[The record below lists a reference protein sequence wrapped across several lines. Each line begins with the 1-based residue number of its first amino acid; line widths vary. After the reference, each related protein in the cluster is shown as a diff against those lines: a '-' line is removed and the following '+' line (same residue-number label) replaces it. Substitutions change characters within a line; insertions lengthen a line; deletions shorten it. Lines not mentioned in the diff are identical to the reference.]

1 VSLIDSDSIPSK
13 IIKRDGRVVEFD
25 RQKIT
30 EAIWKA
36 IKSVGGQDRA
46 LAERLSN
53 QVVERLGKQLKPGE
67 IPHVEQVQDLVEKI
81 LVENNLYNVAKAY
94 ILYRALHAQIR
105 EFVDSYLENKSWL
118 VKENANTT
126 YSLQALNFHIS
137 SQVISQYWLHRI
149 FNKGRTEI
157 REAHLNGDF
166 HIHNLGILGPY
177 CFDDQTRVLTK
188 EGFKFFKDVTL
199 QDEVATVNLKTG
211 YLEYQHPI
219 DKQVFEYSGPLF
231 CFESRSLSLRVTP
244 EHRLLVRERGD
255 KKWKFINPT
264 NFKRRSEFLKQVKW
278 RGGNSKFFQIPVVKG
293 GNRLRHIKRIP
304 MEVFLKFMGWYLAEG
319 NAWRHDRKDRNSPDY
334 IISIGQRNKKNR
346 REIASLIKRLGFS
359 PNLSEKDHI
368 QFCSKELYFYLKQFG
383 KSDEKFVPRFIKDLD
398 PEKIEIFLSA
408 LFKGDG
414 TIENG
419 KLRRF
424 STRSKK
430 LAEDVLECLLKIG
443 KSGTLRWDGERFIVS
458 VQTKQLTPIFN
469 KHPKLVQYKGKV
481 YDLTVPNGTLLV
493 ERNGR
498 VVVSGN
504 CVGWDLRDLLMTGFR
519 GVRGKVSA
527 KPAKHF
533 RVALG
538 HVVNFVFTLQ
548 GEAAGAQAFSNF
560 DTYLAPFI
568 RHDGLDYKSVK
579 QALQEFMFNMN
590 IPTRVGFQ
598 SLCWDEPIVIK
609 ERGKVKVVEIGRL
622 VDREFEKYP
631 YRVIEKHPQSYA
643 LENHD
648 DYQVLSF
655 NPDGKA
661 VWTRVKAFVRHRV
674 PKNSEFVRIRTNR
687 GEARVSKAHSLFS
700 FSRFN
705 GEFNPV
711 PKSAE
716 DVKIADDYRHL
727 NEENHF
733 IALRSLENQGR
744 KEEID
749 LVEIIDELPRLQKNV
764 FVKINPTHT
773 LKRVRERIILE
784 EQSLVPFYKEFG
796 IKDRGIWESWLKE
809 KSIRYDVWR
818 KYGDLS
824 QKVEFKLKNSDVWYP
839 RFLNGKLLENFVKL
853 CAWYISE
860 GHTAISTPLYVSQP
874 PSKNARDIIKLLRAL
889 NALGQVARGK
899 GYSRNGRKTKTV
911 LEITGRGLL
920 AEVVSR
926 TCGYLSFNKVV
937 PWFIFNLSPKYQKIF
952 IKTLLKG
959 DGSEYSKYWDYLT
972 TSRKLSTS
980 LSLLLSQNNFRFAVY
995 TEKLNRNNKNWRD
1008 RFVIRIFKENSKP
1021 KKTYF
1026 VNDFEARI
1034 CLGVEKFNYDKEYE
1048 YDISVDLPQE
1058 NFIGGAGLLVF
1069 HNTPFSNVTLDL
1081 KVPGFMRDEP
1091 VIIGGEVLDAT
1102 YGEFQEEMNIFNRA
1116 LAEVMLEGDAVG
1128 RVFSVDGECLCPI
1141 KNSGRMKLVKIGE
1154 YIDEWMEKG
1163 KPLYIKENNCEVLD
1177 VRAQDIKALGLKDG
1191 KIDWCKVNFLVRH
1204 PTESLLK
1211 IFTGGGFNIKV
1222 TPSHSVMVLKEGK
1235 LQSFKASMLQKGD
1248 YLIMPKFMPLEE
1260 RKPQVIS
1267 LANEF
1272 AKNGVRGV
1280 YIRDVYKGGKLYRET
1295 RKAVQRRKYGK
1306 RIYEYSYD
1314 VPVFPLENIAYLS
1327 EFDLSK
1333 AKLSLRGSSI
1343 KLRNLLPLT
1352 KELAEFLGYYCAEGS
1367 AEKGGISLGFNL
1379 KEEREKA
1386 IRVAQL
1392 VRRIFRGVPVCLRE
1406 VKDRNL
1412 IEVRVHSKLLRMVI
1426 TEIFKVGTG
1435 TGRRVPQIIFE
1446 APQEIKKSFLL
1457 AYFEGDAWLTEN
1469 IVVNSVS
1476 RELIYGIS
1484 VLLKQLGVFHTLT
1497 EYYRDGKPTWRITVW
1512 RDRKLHPK
1520 DSYSISKIPI
1530 KESGLEMV
1538 FEKILEKE
1546 PYYFDSLGRKYRNTK
1561 IRISKKFGISHSN
1574 STSLQKVKNVI
1585 EYAKRLKIEI
1595 PPALKEVEKNNILFL
1610 KIKKI
1615 EKATPSNGMVYDF
1628 STESENFVADQ
1639 LLVHNTFPIPTIN
1652 ITRDFE
1658 WNDETTRTVLETS
1671 AKYGIPYFANFI
1683 NSDMNPEDVRSMCLH
1698 PDEELL
1704 IRNSG
1709 SVRRETIGQVVEKY
1723 AGEFKNDGWA
1733 DPVKEVEVLS
1743 LNPETWKTEW
1753 VKVKRFLKVTDNKMI
1768 KIVTEDGKTIRVSR
1782 NHLIPVVT
1790 INGIV
1795 NKLAKDVKPGDI
1807 VLTLK
1812 SSCHALATNYEKIG
1826 SFVLDEKLAELL
1838 GFFTADGNYL
1848 FENRK
1853 NLKTYRLPKGLQFTF
1868 GNNNPLLRKK
1878 VKKLIKDVLK
1888 CSVREKEDTRY
1899 DTRYFYVYSTD
1910 IARAFY
1916 NAGFKKYGRLP
1927 QVIFN
1932 SPPTVIKAFLKYF
1945 FLGDGYERNKEIH
1958 LNDRELARDLAILF
1972 TILGIPVCYKEKRK
1986 SQRIYIQHKKSKI
1999 NSIGNQATPTLFERV
2014 PGRMAKSTYAV
2025 PGLNKSR
2032 MVGVETLSRYDAHT
2046 KESKKFI
2053 NGDIMFVRVK
2063 KCELIEL
2070 EKEQEFFDVEL
2081 ERNHLF
2087 IHSLGNITHNC
2098 CHLRLDKRELKKRG
2112 GGLFGANP
2120 LTGCYDEET
2129 EILTTKGWKKFKD
2142 LTLEDEIF
2150 TRKQDGTIEIHKPIR
2165 IFEYD
2170 WDGEMIR
2177 FKHKSLDLL
2186 VTPNH
2191 RMFVEYRDGK
2201 VWRNKFVEAKDF
2213 NPNSHRIPK
2222 QGVWNGNEEEYFV
2235 LPSVEILSGTGPVSR
2250 FSKEELEAIR
2260 KLKTEGVS
2268 IYQIAEN
2275 FDCDP
2280 VTVYNICTKEK
2291 YGNEERTR
2299 VRYETQPLKIKM
2311 DDWLKFFGIW
2321 LTEGSVD
2328 NENIAAEHGYRIFIT
2343 QVNRKK
2349 RKEIKELLDR
2359 LPFNYREEARSF
2371 VICNKQLWN
2380 YLRQFGNKYEKYIP
2394 QEIKNLSARQ
2404 LKILFDWM
2412 VKGNGHI
2419 RKTTGQTTYWTSS
2432 DRLAADMQ
2440 EIILKIGMIS
2450 SIRKSKKRAKIKG
2463 RIINTEKCWTIG
2475 VQKSKYYRLRKRNIS
2490 KVYYKGKVYC
2500 VEVPNHVIMVRR
2512 NGKSCWCGNSIG
2524 VVTINMPRIG
2534 FLSKSEGEFF
2544 ARLDRM
2550 MVLAKDVLE
2559 IKRKWLEKFTEAGLY
2574 PYSRFYLRHIKE
2586 AFGQYWKNHFST
2598 IGLIGMNEACL
2609 NFLGCSIG
2617 DPEGLSFTIKVLD
2630 YMRKRL
2636 QDFQEETGSIYN
2648 LEATP
2653 AEGTSHRLARI
2664 DKKTYP
2670 SIIVANEEEVKKG
2683 AAPYYTNSTHLP
2695 VYYTDDLWEYLRLQD
2710 PLQTKY
2716 TGGTVAH
2723 VWLGESNP
2731 PVESVASLVRKIC
2744 ENFKLPYFTLTPTFS
2759 ICPEDG
2765 YLSGEQHTCPKCGR
2779 TTEVYSRVVGYLR
2792 PVEQWNQGKQEEF
2805 KQRKVFDK
2813 ALVRKLSVSIASD
2826 A

>member
-1 VSLIDSDSIPSK
+1 MSLIDSDSIPSK

-278 RGGNSKFFQIPVVKG
+278 RGENSKFFQIPVVKG

-995 TEKLNRNNKNWRD
+995 TEKLNRNNKNWQD

-1128 RVFSVDGECLCPI
+1128 RVF
-1141 KNSGRMKLVKIGE
+1141 
-1154 YIDEWMEKG
+1154 
-1163 KPLYIKENNCEVLD
+1163 
-1177 VRAQDIKALGLKDG
+1177 
-1191 KIDWCKVNFLVRH
+1191 
-1204 PTESLLK
+1204 
-1211 IFTGGGFNIKV
+1211 
-1222 TPSHSVMVLKEGK
+1222 
-1235 LQSFKASMLQKGD
+1235 
-1248 YLIMPKFMPLEE
+1248 
-1260 RKPQVIS
+1260 
-1267 LANEF
+1267 
-1272 AKNGVRGV
+1272 
-1280 YIRDVYKGGKLYRET
+1280 
-1295 RKAVQRRKYGK
+1295 
-1306 RIYEYSYD
+1306 
-1314 VPVFPLENIAYLS
+1314 
-1327 EFDLSK
+1327 
-1333 AKLSLRGSSI
+1333 
-1343 KLRNLLPLT
+1343 
-1352 KELAEFLGYYCAEGS
+1352 
-1367 AEKGGISLGFNL
+1367 
-1379 KEEREKA
+1379 
-1386 IRVAQL
+1386 
-1392 VRRIFRGVPVCLRE
+1392 
-1406 VKDRNL
+1406 
-1412 IEVRVHSKLLRMVI
+1412 
-1426 TEIFKVGTG
+1426 
-1435 TGRRVPQIIFE
+1435 
-1446 APQEIKKSFLL
+1446 
-1457 AYFEGDAWLTEN
+1457 
-1469 IVVNSVS
+1469 
-1476 RELIYGIS
+1476 
-1484 VLLKQLGVFHTLT
+1484 
-1497 EYYRDGKPTWRITVW
+1497 
-1512 RDRKLHPK
+1512 
-1520 DSYSISKIPI
+1520 
-1530 KESGLEMV
+1530 
-1538 FEKILEKE
+1538 
-1546 PYYFDSLGRKYRNTK
+1546 
-1561 IRISKKFGISHSN
+1561 
-1574 STSLQKVKNVI
+1574 
-1585 EYAKRLKIEI
+1585 
-1595 PPALKEVEKNNILFL
+1595 
-1610 KIKKI
+1610 
-1615 EKATPSNGMVYDF
+1615 
-1628 STESENFVADQ
+1628 
-1639 LLVHNTFPIPTIN
+1639 TFPIPTIN

-1812 SSCHALATNYEKIG
+1812 SSCHALATNYKKIG

-1899 DTRYFYVYSTD
+1899 DTRYFYVYSPD

-2014 PGRMAKSTYAV
+2014 PGWMAKSTYAV

-2032 MVGVETLSRYDAHT
+2032 MVGVETLSKYDAHT

-2813 ALVRKLSVSIASD
+2813 ALVRKLSVSIASN

>member
-1 VSLIDSDSIPSK
+1 LPQTDSHGQALNRIV
-13 IIKRDGRVVEFD
+13 KRDGRIVDFD
-25 RQKIT
+25 KSKIT

-67 IPHVEQVQDLVEKI
+67 IPHVEQVQDLVEKV

-188 EGFKFFKDVTL
+188 EGFKFFKDITL

-211 YLEYQHPI
+211 YLEYQHPT

-255 KKWKFINPT
+255 GKWKFVNPT

-278 RGGNSKFFQIPVVKG
+278 RGKNSKFFQIPMVKG
-293 GNRLRHIKRIP
+293 GNRLRHLEKIP
-304 MEVFLKFMGWYLAEG
+304 VEVFLKFMGWYLAEG
-319 NAWRHDRKDRNSPDY
+319 NAWRHDRKDRNSPNY
-334 IISIGQRNKKNR
+334 IISIGQRDKKNR
-346 REIASLIKRLGFS
+346 REITSLIKRLGFS

-383 KSDEKFVPRFIKDLD
+383 KSDGKFVPQFIKDLD
-398 PEKIEIFLSA
+398 PEKIEIFLFS

-424 STRSKK
+424 STKSKK

-443 KSGTLRWDGERFIVS
+443 KSGTLRWDGRRFIVS
-458 VQTKQLTPIFN
+458 VRTKQLTPIFN
-469 KHPKLVQYKGKV
+469 KRPKRVQYEGKV

-493 ERNGR
+493 ERNGK

-504 CVGWDLRDLLMTGFR
+504 CVGWDLKDLLMTGFR

-568 RHDGLDYKSVK
+568 RYDGLDYKSVK

-598 SLCWDEPIVIK
+598 
-609 ERGKVKVVEIGRL
+609 
-622 VDREFEKYP
+622 
-631 YRVIEKHPQSYA
+631 
-643 LENHD
+643 
-648 DYQVLSF
+648 
-655 NPDGKA
+655 
-661 VWTRVKAFVRHRV
+661 
-674 PKNSEFVRIRTNR
+674 
-687 GEARVSKAHSLFS
+687 
-700 FSRFN
+700 
-705 GEFNPV
+705 
-711 PKSAE
+711 
-716 DVKIADDYRHL
+716 
-727 NEENHF
+727 
-733 IALRSLENQGR
+733 
-744 KEEID
+744 
-749 LVEIIDELPRLQKNV
+749 
-764 FVKINPTHT
+764 
-773 LKRVRERIILE
+773 
-784 EQSLVPFYKEFG
+784 
-796 IKDRGIWESWLKE
+796 
-809 KSIRYDVWR
+809 
-818 KYGDLS
+818 
-824 QKVEFKLKNSDVWYP
+824 
-839 RFLNGKLLENFVKL
+839 
-853 CAWYISE
+853 
-860 GHTAISTPLYVSQP
+860 
-874 PSKNARDIIKLLRAL
+874 
-889 NALGQVARGK
+889 
-899 GYSRNGRKTKTV
+899 
-911 LEITGRGLL
+911 
-920 AEVVSR
+920 
-926 TCGYLSFNKVV
+926 
-937 PWFIFNLSPKYQKIF
+937 
-952 IKTLLKG
+952 
-959 DGSEYSKYWDYLT
+959 
-972 TSRKLSTS
+972 
-980 LSLLLSQNNFRFAVY
+980 
-995 TEKLNRNNKNWRD
+995 
-1008 RFVIRIFKENSKP
+1008 
-1021 KKTYF
+1021 
-1026 VNDFEARI
+1026 
-1034 CLGVEKFNYDKEYE
+1034 
-1048 YDISVDLPQE
+1048 
-1058 NFIGGAGLLVF
+1058 
-1069 HNTPFSNVTLDL
+1069 TPFSNITLDL
-1081 KVPGFMRDEP
+1081 KVPSFMRDEP
-1091 VIIGGEVLDAT
+1091 VIIGGEVLDTT

-1211 IFTGGGFNIKV
+1211 IFTAGGFNIKV

-1235 LQSFKASMLQKGD
+1235 LQSFKASMLRKGD

-1272 AKNGVRGV
+1272 AKNGARGV

-1306 RIYEYSYD
+1306 RIYEYSCD
-1314 VPVFPLENIAYLS
+1314 VPVFPLENIASNLS

-1392 VRRIFRGVPVCLRE
+1392 ARKIFRGVPVRLRE

-1446 APQEIKKSFLL
+1446 APQEIKKSFLF

-1512 RDRKLHPK
+1512 QDRKLHPK

-1585 EYAKRLKIEI
+1585 EYAKRLKVEI
-1595 PPALKEVEKNNILFL
+1595 PPALKEAEKNNILFL

-1698 PDEELL
+1698 PEEEIL
-1704 IRNSG
+1704 IKNSG
-1709 SVRRETIGQVVEKY
+1709 SVMRKNMGEVVKDY
-1723 AGEFKNDGWA
+1723 AGEFDEEGWA
-1733 DPVKEVEVLS
+1733 IPRKEFMVLS

-1753 VKVKRFLKVTDNKMI
+1753 VKVERFLRVVDNKMVS
-1768 KIVTEDGKTIRVSR
+1768 IVTEDGKEIKVSK
-1782 NHLIPVVT
+1782 NHVIPVVT
-1790 INGIV
+1790 PIGIV
-1795 NKLAKDVKPGDI
+1795 NKLAEHVKPGDI
-1807 VLTLK
+1807 LISLRSASHNLSNT
-1812 SSCHALATNYEKIG
+1812 YEKIG
-1826 SFVLDEKLAELL
+1826 KLVLDEKLAGLL

-1848 FENRK
+1848 FESRK
-1853 NLKTYRLPKGLQFTF
+1853 SSKFYGLPRGLQFTF
-1868 GNNNPLLRKK
+1868 RGNNFRLKNRIKR
-1878 VKKLIKDVLK
+1878 LIKRVLACPIK
-1888 CSVREKEDTRY
+1888 EKKDPRY
-1899 DTRYFYVYSTD
+1899 NTHYLYVYSSD
-1910 IARAFY
+1910 IAQTFY
-1916 NAGFKKYGRLP
+1916 DAGFRKYGRLP
-1927 QVIFN
+1927 QVVFN
-1932 SPPTVIKAFLKYF
+1932 SPPTVIRSFLKYF
-1945 FLGDGYERNKEIH
+1945 FLGDGYEKNREIH
-1958 LNDRELARDLAILF
+1958 INDSELSRDLTILF
-1972 TILGIPVCYKEKRK
+1972 SMIGIPVCYKKK
-1986 SQRIYIQHKKSKI
+1986 KNSQRIYIQHKKSKTNLLGI
-1999 NSIGNQATPTLFERV
+1999 LATPTLHERI
-2014 PGRMAKSTYAV
+2014 PGWMAKSTYLV
-2025 PGLNKSR
+2025 PGLNKKR
-2032 MVGVETLSRYDAHT
+2032 MVGTETLSKYEAHT
-2046 KESKKFI
+2046 EESRKFL
-2053 NGDIMFVRVK
+2053 NGDLMFIRVK
-2063 KCELIEL
+2063 KCRLVSLRRNQEFFDIEL
-2070 EKEQEFFDVEL
+2070 EK
-2081 ERNHLF
+2081 NHLF
-2087 IHSLGNITHNC
+2087 VHSLGNITHNC

-2120 LTGCYDEET
+2120 LTG
-2129 EILTTKGWKKFKD
+2129 
-2142 LTLEDEIF
+2142 
-2150 TRKQDGTIEIHKPIR
+2150 
-2165 IFEYD
+2165 
-2170 WDGEMIR
+2170 
-2177 FKHKSLDLL
+2177 
-2186 VTPNH
+2186 
-2191 RMFVEYRDGK
+2191 
-2201 VWRNKFVEAKDF
+2201 
-2213 NPNSHRIPK
+2213 
-2222 QGVWNGNEEEYFV
+2222 
-2235 LPSVEILSGTGPVSR
+2235 
-2250 FSKEELEAIR
+2250 
-2260 KLKTEGVS
+2260 
-2268 IYQIAEN
+2268 
-2275 FDCDP
+2275 
-2280 VTVYNICTKEK
+2280 
-2291 YGNEERTR
+2291 
-2299 VRYETQPLKIKM
+2299 
-2311 DDWLKFFGIW
+2311 
-2321 LTEGSVD
+2321 
-2328 NENIAAEHGYRIFIT
+2328 
-2343 QVNRKK
+2343 
-2349 RKEIKELLDR
+2349 
-2359 LPFNYREEARSF
+2359 
-2371 VICNKQLWN
+2371 
-2380 YLRQFGNKYEKYIP
+2380 
-2394 QEIKNLSARQ
+2394 
-2404 LKILFDWM
+2404 
-2412 VKGNGHI
+2412 
-2419 RKTTGQTTYWTSS
+2419 
-2432 DRLAADMQ
+2432 
-2440 EIILKIGMIS
+2440 
-2450 SIRKSKKRAKIKG
+2450 
-2463 RIINTEKCWTIG
+2463 
-2475 VQKSKYYRLRKRNIS
+2475 
-2490 KVYYKGKVYC
+2490 
-2500 VEVPNHVIMVRR
+2500 
-2512 NGKSCWCGNSIG
+2512 SIG

-2586 AFGQYWKNHFST
+2586 AFGHYWKNHFGT

-2609 NFLGCSIG
+2609 NFLGRSIG

-2636 QDFQEETGSIYN
+2636 QDFQEETGNIYN

-2670 SIIVANEEEVKKG
+2670 GIIVANEEEVKKG

-2695 VYYTDDLWEYLRLQD
+2695 VYYTDDLWEYLRHQD

-2805 KQRKVFDK
+2805 KQRRVFDK
-2813 ALVRKLSVSIASD
+2813 ALAKKLSVSITSD
-2826 A
+2826 T

>member
-1 VSLIDSDSIPSK
+1 MSLIDSDSIPSK

-278 RGGNSKFFQIPVVKG
+278 RGENSKFFQIPVVKG

-609 ERGKVKVVEIGRL
+609 EGGKVKVVEIGRL

-1128 RVFSVDGECLCPI
+1128 RVF
-1141 KNSGRMKLVKIGE
+1141 
-1154 YIDEWMEKG
+1154 
-1163 KPLYIKENNCEVLD
+1163 
-1177 VRAQDIKALGLKDG
+1177 
-1191 KIDWCKVNFLVRH
+1191 
-1204 PTESLLK
+1204 
-1211 IFTGGGFNIKV
+1211 
-1222 TPSHSVMVLKEGK
+1222 
-1235 LQSFKASMLQKGD
+1235 
-1248 YLIMPKFMPLEE
+1248 
-1260 RKPQVIS
+1260 
-1267 LANEF
+1267 
-1272 AKNGVRGV
+1272 
-1280 YIRDVYKGGKLYRET
+1280 
-1295 RKAVQRRKYGK
+1295 
-1306 RIYEYSYD
+1306 
-1314 VPVFPLENIAYLS
+1314 
-1327 EFDLSK
+1327 
-1333 AKLSLRGSSI
+1333 
-1343 KLRNLLPLT
+1343 
-1352 KELAEFLGYYCAEGS
+1352 
-1367 AEKGGISLGFNL
+1367 
-1379 KEEREKA
+1379 
-1386 IRVAQL
+1386 
-1392 VRRIFRGVPVCLRE
+1392 
-1406 VKDRNL
+1406 
-1412 IEVRVHSKLLRMVI
+1412 
-1426 TEIFKVGTG
+1426 
-1435 TGRRVPQIIFE
+1435 
-1446 APQEIKKSFLL
+1446 
-1457 AYFEGDAWLTEN
+1457 
-1469 IVVNSVS
+1469 
-1476 RELIYGIS
+1476 
-1484 VLLKQLGVFHTLT
+1484 
-1497 EYYRDGKPTWRITVW
+1497 
-1512 RDRKLHPK
+1512 
-1520 DSYSISKIPI
+1520 
-1530 KESGLEMV
+1530 
-1538 FEKILEKE
+1538 
-1546 PYYFDSLGRKYRNTK
+1546 
-1561 IRISKKFGISHSN
+1561 
-1574 STSLQKVKNVI
+1574 
-1585 EYAKRLKIEI
+1585 
-1595 PPALKEVEKNNILFL
+1595 
-1610 KIKKI
+1610 
-1615 EKATPSNGMVYDF
+1615 
-1628 STESENFVADQ
+1628 
-1639 LLVHNTFPIPTIN
+1639 TFPIPTIN

-2032 MVGVETLSRYDAHT
+2032 MVGVETLSKYDAHT